1 MPLHPRNDQCAV
13 IGRAEGGQWNGN
25 CRQTP
30 TRRALWRFESEQ
42 MSDLLCDDHA
52 AVLADEDRLLS
63 VQQTRSLN
71 FKAEI

>member
-1 MPLHPRNDQCAV
+1 VAIRE
-13 IGRAEGGQWNGN
+13 RADV
-25 CRQTP
+25 
-30 TRRALWRFESEQ
+30 
-42 MSDLLCDDHA
+42 DLLCDDHA